1 MSDKS
6 CPHCGSSNSSSA
18 AGCWSCHK
26 SFSEPVDVSAAG
38 QPTPGKAVPASA
50 ATSAEGLHKL
60 TSPEELAKRYSNLDS
75 AANGLTVWAWM
86 LKGSG
91 AVFALGGMFLGNGQA
106 FAIVLSLVAGAVV
119 FVAGILVAAIG
130 EALHALQAIA
140 ISTAQTANAAVMTY
154 YQRP

>member
-1 MSDKS
+1 
-6 CPHCGSSNSSSA
+6 
-18 AGCWSCHK
+18 
-26 SFSEPVDVSAAG
+26 
-38 QPTPGKAVPASA
+38 
-50 ATSAEGLHKL
+50 
-60 TSPEELAKRYSNLDS
+60 
-75 AANGLTVWAWM
+75 M